1 MKLSP
6 EQVEVRRD
14 IIKEAA
20 KIAATYDKILS
31 TIHKAPSEKKQLQG
45 LKKLRQTM
53 EVFERQNYLSLGK
66 LN

>member
-1 MKLSP
+1 MKLSK
-6 EQVEVRRD
+6 EEIQVRED
-14 IIKEAA
+14 IIKEAG
-20 KIAATYDKILS
+20 KIALVYDEILS

-53 EVFERQNYLSLGK
+53 EILQRQNYLSLGK